1 MLGFREDKVY
11 SVEKVSNLLSM
22 EILLEPKN
30 ITLRVNGPVFLWRI
44 QVQEKELFS
53 HVLNLHLRYIPYK
66 YFGCVPVH
74 RTNENLLCIIS
85 TDSGASWQLM
95 LLRRKYTRITWNSI
109 QVRLKLSKPSLET
122 SFPHISTKRR
132 HRKIHSALVLCKR
145 LWQKQQTRG
154 K

>member
-74 RTNENLLCIIS
+74 RTNENLLCILS
-85 TDSGASWQLM
+85 TDSGVSWQCCLGENTQGSHETPYRWD
-95 LLRRKYTRITWNSI
+95 LNS
-109 QVRLKLSKPSLET
+109 QNHHLKQAFLILELKEDT
-122 SFPHISTKRR
+122 
-132 HRKIHSALVLCKR
+132 KIHSALVLCKR